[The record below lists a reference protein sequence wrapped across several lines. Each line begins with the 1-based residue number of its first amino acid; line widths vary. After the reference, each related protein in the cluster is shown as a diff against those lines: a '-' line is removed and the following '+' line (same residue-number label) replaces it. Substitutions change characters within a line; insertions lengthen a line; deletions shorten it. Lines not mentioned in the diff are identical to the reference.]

1 MNNNV
6 KSPYF
11 NMYKYWLHSWDFW
24 PAYPA
29 ETRYFATSE
38 IKLIFMFWNIQMK
51 MALQNK
57 MIFETECHHWKLLLG
72 SSWCACVHTH
82 ITFTHTHSWLYIT
95 LGITHFT
102 LCPVS
107 NIPEETMFQI
117 LLAGMRMERHLLSC
131 LKLNVTTENRYLTAV
146 GVRACTHTFMFVH
159 HTWHYSIYTL
169 SSVQYSKRNNVSNS
183 ACRYENG
190 EAPAKLCVTEEA
202 HHTTVHPTPHILH
215 LHTHLWS

>member
-82 ITFTHTHSWLYIT
+82 ITFTHTH
-95 LGITHFT
+95 
-102 LCPVS
+102 
-107 NIPEETMFQI
+107 
-117 LLAGMRMERHLLSC
+117 
-131 LKLNVTTENRYLTAV
+131 
-146 GVRACTHTFMFVH
+146 THTFMTVH
-159 HTWHYSIYTL
+159 HTWHYSLYTL
-169 SSVQYSKRNNVSNS
+169 SSVQYSRRNNVSNS
-183 ACRYENG
+183 ARRYENG
-190 EAPAKLCVTEEA
+190 EAPAKLFETEC
-202 HHTTVHPTPHILH
+202 HHWKPL
-215 LHTHLWS
+215 LDSSWCACMHTHIHVCTSHLALLNLHFVQCPIFQKKQCFKFCLQVWEWRGTC

>member
-1 MNNNV
+1 M
-6 KSPYF
+6 SPL
-11 NMYKYWLHSWDFW
+11 KTVTWQQLVCVRACTHTLHS
-24 PAYPA
+24 
-29 ETRYFATSE
+29 
-38 IKLIFMFWNIQMK
+38 
-51 MALQNK
+51 
-57 MIFETECHHWKLLLG
+57 
-72 SSWCACVHTH
+72 HTH
-82 ITFTHTHSWLYIT
+82 IHDCTSHLALLT
-95 LGITHFT
+95 LHFVQ
-102 LCPVS
+102 CP
-107 NIPEETMFQI
+107 IFQKKQQI